1 MLDRRS
7 QGLLTLHGCVVIVA
21 LNVLFVLQAV
31 IGVEMTHRYNYD
43 LINFPLYLMGL
54 TASGIIFFHFYSLL
68 SPSMFQRHSARVFQ
82 VTNMQTAVLLLTLFG
97 IIFATKDKG
106 ISRIFV
112 GVYLMLSYCL
122 LLVLN
127 SMLPRAIAKLFF
139 KGGNMRRCL
148 AIGSQQNFSNLSDW
162 INSRK
167 SLGMELIGLVDTE
180 SNPDHPTPDGY
191 IGNVGQLEELVSK
204 YYVNQIIML
213 ETRQSKT
220 WVQRI
225 MSVAEEQGCQVMI
238 YNPWAEFFE
247 QPLTS
252 IKDGPHTFFI
262 PREEPLENPFNRLLK
277 RLVDILI
284 AIPILLFVLPPLYLW
299 VRSKQAKESPGPVF
313 FQQERRGYNKTI
325 FTIYKFRSMHVAN
338 DDEARQA
345 TKEDPRIFEFG
356 LFLRRTS
363 LDELPQFWNVFKGE
377 MSVVGPRPH
386 LPQHD
391 KLFGETVRIYP
402 QRHFVK
408 PGITGLAQ
416 CNGFRGE
423 ITEPD
428 MIRARVA
435 YDLEYIT
442 EWSLWL
448 DMEIMARTGLI
459 LVRPQAAAY

>member
-7 QGLLTLHGCVVIVA
+7 QGLLTLHGCVVIAA
-21 LNVLFVLQAV
+21 LNALFVLQAV
-31 IGVEMTHRYNYD
+31 VGVELTHRYDYD
-43 LINFPLYLMGL
+43 LINFPLYLMGIS
-54 TASGIIFFHFYSLL
+54 ASGIIFFHFYPLL
-68 SPSMFQRHSARVFQ
+68 SPGMFRRHSARIFQ
-82 VTNMQTAVLLLTLFG
+82 VTNLQTAILLLMLFG

-112 GVYLMLSYCL
+112 GTYLILSYLMLFSI
-122 LLVLN
+122 N
-127 SMLPRAIAKLFF
+127 STLPRGISRLMF

-148 AIGSQQNFSNLSDW
+148 AIGKKAAYDNMSEW
-162 INSRK
+162 IDSRK

-180 SNPDHPTPDGY
+180 FDANAEVGSDY
-191 IGNVGQLEELVSK
+191 IGNVAKLEELVSK
-204 YYVNQIIML
+204 HYVNQLILL
-213 ETRQSKT
+213 ETRQSKR
-220 WVQRI
+220 WVQQI

-252 IKDGPHTFFI
+252 LKDGPHTFFV
-262 PREEPLENPFNRLLK
+262 PREEPLENPFNRLIK
-277 RLVDILI
+277 RVVDLLI
-284 AIPILLFVLPPLYLW
+284 ATPVILFLLPPLILW
-299 VRSKQAKESPGPVF
+299 VKAKQASQSPGSVF
-313 FQQERRGYNKTI
+313 FKQKRRGYNKSI
-325 FTIYKFRSMHVAN
+325 FTIYKFRSMHVNN

-345 TKEDPRIFEFG
+345 SKNDSRVFEFG
-356 LFLRRTS
+356 QFLRRTS
-363 LDELPQFWNVFKGE
+363 LDELPQFWNVFKGD

-386 LPQHD
+386 LPEHD

-423 ITEPD
+423 ITEPA
-428 MIRARVA
+428 MIRSRVQ

-448 DMEIMARTGLI
+448 DLEIMARTGMI
-459 LVRPQAAAY
+459 LVRPQASAY